1 LRGFPGRSFNKK
13 DGSKARKNI
22 RIISCM
28 SDLEPA
34 TVKEQKKKRNRTVS
48 KVKGCK
54 KKK

>member
-1 LRGFPGRSFNKK
+1 VGFQGVLLIKK

-48 KVKGCK
+48 KVKSCK
-54 KKK
+54 KKN